1 MNNFLILGG
10 AGIVGCFVARMLQ
23 ERGYEPTIVD
33 LVPSTLAVDHRVMD
47 ALGLPEQAP
56 GLLEATDAIV
66 LALPEDIAIQ
76 VLERY
81 AGALASIQV
90 IINTCS
96 VQGPF
101 QRRAESLF
109 PDVPCVGINP
119 MFSPTLDCRGRPVV
133 VCERTASKAGD
144 WFETLLHE
152 QEMQVRRLSPDEHD
166 QAMAVCQALP
176 HAAILA
182 FTFALSRSQCD
193 LETIQALAPPP
204 MRTLLSLSARILLNA
219 PVTYWDIQ
227 KHNSAGQLQRDRLSD
242 SLAMLDQLCGL
253 DTPERF
259 AEEIVAVRRQLGGY
273 VDEYG
278 KTCETLFNVLSP
290 SGRND

>member
-10 AGIVGCFVARMLQ
+10 SGIVGGFIAGILQ
-23 ERGYEPTIVD
+23 TRGHAAVIVD
-33 LVPSTLAVDHRVMD
+33 LVPSPLADHRVMD
-47 ALGLPEQAP
+47 ALSLPDKAP
-56 GLLEATDAIV
+56 YLLEAASAV
-66 LALPEDIAIQ
+66 VFALPEDIAIQ

-81 AGALASIQV
+81 AASSSSIKV

-101 QRRAESLF
+101 QRNAQALF
-109 PDVPCVGINP
+109 PEVPCVGINP

-133 VCERTASKAGD
+133 LCERASSKEGD
-144 WFETLLHE
+144 WLEALLHE
-152 QEMQVRRLSPDEHD
+152 QAMLVRRLSPEEHD
-166 QAMAVCQALP
+166 KVMAVCQTLP

-182 FTFALSRSQCD
+182 FTMALSRSQCD

-227 KHNSAGQLQRDRLSD
+227 KHNSAGQLQRDRLAD
-242 SLAMLDQLCGL
+242 SLGRLDHLCRL

-259 AEEIVAVRRQLGGY
+259 AEEMATARRQLGRY
-273 VDEYG
+273 VEDYG
-278 KTCETLFNVLSP
+278 ETCELLFTVLNP
-290 SGRND
+290 LGRHD